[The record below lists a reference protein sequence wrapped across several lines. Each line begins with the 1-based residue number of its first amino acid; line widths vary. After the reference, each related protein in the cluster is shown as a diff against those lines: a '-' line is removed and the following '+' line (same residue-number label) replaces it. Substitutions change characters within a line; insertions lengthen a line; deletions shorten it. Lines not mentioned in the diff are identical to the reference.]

1 MNARSRLLGTLLGC
15 AVASFGVLALGETTL
30 VVKGSRVELA
40 ELCPQVPEA
49 LAKIDLGPAPPP
61 GGSVLLDREHIV
73 ATLTAAGVD
82 AKTVALPKLLRVVSA
97 SKRWPPLE
105 LVSLVRG
112 SVEAALPSGVTLTH
126 LEAKLPLVAA
136 PDAIPGHAEIPR
148 LPKRTGPFRTSV
160 VVPIIA
166 DGAVASRVTLNATLE
181 ISESAA
187 RPDVPRG
194 GRVTLVIERR
204 SARVGA
210 AGIALND
217 SDIGDVAE
225 FRVDKTGRIVKA
237 RLDAPDLAS
246 VVSP

>member
-1 MNARSRLLGTLLGC
+1 MTARSWFTAASLAV
-15 AVASFGVLALGETTL
+15 AVASVGAPAHGEAPLT
-30 VVKGSRVELA
+30 VSGSRIELV
-40 ELCPQVPEA
+40 ELCPTVPDA
-49 LAKIDLGPAPPP
+49 LRNTDLGPAPPP
-61 GGSVLLDREHIV
+61 GATALLDRDRVI
-73 ATLTAAGVD
+73 ATIAAAGID
-82 AKTVALPKLLRVVSA
+82 AKGLSLPKVLRVVSA
-97 SKRWPPLE
+97 AKRWTPPE
-105 LVSLVRG
+105 LATFARG
-112 SVEAALPSGVTLTH
+112 SVEAALPPGVTLTH
-126 LEAKLPLVAA
+126 LETKLPLVAA
-136 PDAIPGHAEIPR
+136 PDAVTGHAEVPR
-148 LPKRTGPFRTSV
+148 PPKRPGVFRTSV

-166 DGAVASRVTLNATLE
+166 DGAVAGRVMLSATLE

-194 GRVTLVIERR
+194 GRVTLVIDRR

-217 SDIGDVAE
+217 TDVGDVTE